1 MSEALVY
8 RLVPLPR
15 TKGVLVAALR
25 RSSEPLSTAQ
35 LAERAGIASGSAA
48 ARLIELEDEG
58 FVERVPG
65 PRGRGSK
72 ATWRAKQPGH

>member
-1 MSEALVY
+1 MSDVIH
-8 RLVPLPR
+8 RLVPMAR
-15 TKGVLVAALR
+15 TKGVMLAALR
-25 RSSEPLSTAQ
+25 RSSEPLTTGQ

-65 PRGRGSK
+65 PRGRGFK
-72 ATWRAKQPGH
+72 ATWRATREQAA